1 MRLHLKYR
9 LWIAEMN
16 ANTSVLRIFNDYLG
30 WLKQNKNTRPVENC
44 IDSYLQRFADL
55 RKELDE
61 LRHEMHIA
69 KMKLA
74 ALSKNG
80 STESNNI
87 KEVISHKAC
96 KERYKTFRKK
106 FAETKKEFTKLE
118 EVA

>member
-16 ANTSVLRIFNDYLG
+16 ADINVLRIFNDYLG
-30 WLKQNKNTRPVENC
+30 WLKQQNNIKEIERC
-44 IDSYLQRFADL
+44 INSYQQQFAEL

-61 LRHEMHIA
+61 LRHEMHIV

-80 STESNNI
+80 TTESANI
-87 KEVISHKAC
+87 KEVIGHKAC
-96 KERYKTFRKK
+96 KERYKAFRKN
-106 FAETKKEFTKLE
+106 FLETKKEFTKLE
-118 EVA
+118 EVG